1 MSGTVLE
8 ALDRVVEQYGD
19 RPALKNK
26 HGGSWQ
32 TLTWRQYVDQSH
44 QVAKGY
50 MALGLEAGRGVSIIG
65 YNRPKW
71 FMADIGG
78 ILAGG
83 VPAGIYTTCAPE
95 QCQYITGHCR
105 AQIAVVENA
114 DQLAKFKEIWG
125 ELSELKAI
133 VMMDGSDEADNV
145 YSWDELLEKG
155 ASVSDEDLQARKD
168 AQKEDDLCTLIYTSG
183 TTGPPKAVM
192 MSHKNFTWTGKA
204 LVDHVGG
211 FGPEDQILSY
221 LPLSH
226 VAEQLLS
233 IHMPM
238 QMGGCTWCLQDL
250 LKLGDTLRE
259 VRPAFFLGVPRVWEK
274 IQAKIVAAAAQNSGL
289 KKKIGVWAKGVGLRA
304 GYADQR
310 GEAKP
315 FFYGLA
321 NKLVF
326 SKVKDLLGL
335 DRCKLAVSSTAP
347 IGKDTLEFFL
357 SLGIPLFEVYGMSE
371 CTGPSTIC
379 TPRKYKTGAAGYA
392 LPGTELRIAEDGE
405 VCMRGPHVFKGYF
418 ANEEAT
424 AETLTEDGWLLS
436 GDIGVIDDDGFL
448 KITDRKKELI
458 ITAGGKNI
466 APTLIEGTIKSVPAI
481 GQAVV
486 IGDRRKFLSA
496 LIALDPE
503 RLETTLQEMGL
514 PAGTSME
521 DASNDEKVQKY
532 VLDAVTEV
540 LTGFSRVEQV
550 RKVTV
555 LPRELA
561 EENGE
566 LTPTM
571 KLKRKIITEN
581 WADQIEAMYQG

>member
-1 MSGTVLE
+1 V
-8 ALDRVVEQYGD
+8 
-19 RPALKNK
+19 
-26 HGGSWQ
+26 H
-32 TLTWRQYVDQSH
+32 
-44 QVAKGY
+44 
-50 MALGLEAGRGVSIIG
+50 
-65 YNRPKW
+65 
-71 FMADIGG
+71 
-78 ILAGG
+78 
-83 VPAGIYTTCAPE
+83 
-95 QCQYITGHCR
+95 R
-105 AQIAVVENA
+105 A
-114 DQLAKFKEIWG
+114 
-125 ELSELKAI
+125 
-133 VMMDGSDEADNV
+133 
-145 YSWDELLEKG
+145 
-155 ASVSDEDLQARKD
+155 
-168 AQKEDDLCTLIYTSG
+168 
-183 TTGPPKAVM
+183 
-192 MSHKNFTWTGKA
+192 
-204 LVDHVGG
+204 VDH
-211 FGPEDQILSY
+211 L
-221 LPLSH
+221 H
-226 VAEQLLS
+226 
-233 IHMPM
+233 
-238 QMGGCTWCLQDL
+238 
-250 LKLGDTLRE
+250 
-259 VRPAFFLGVPRVWEK
+259 
-274 IQAKIVAAAAQNSGL
+274 AAQ
-289 KKKIGVWAKGVGLRA
+289 VQ
-304 GYADQR
+304 DR
-310 GEAKP
+310 G
-315 FFYGLA
+315 
-321 NKLVF
+321 
-326 SKVKDLLGL
+326 
-335 DRCKLAVSSTAP
+335 R
-347 IGKDTLEFFL
+347 
-357 SLGIPLFEVYGMSE
+357 
-371 CTGPSTIC
+371 
-379 TPRKYKTGAAGYA
+379 GYA